1 MQVTIQNLS
10 KRYLYDW
17 IIRDLSHTFAE
28 GSISG
33 VNGINGSGKSTF
45 IKMLCGYL
53 SPSEGKIL
61 YAANDKKIARSD
73 VYQYITLAAPYT
85 DIINEYDVEE
95 MFAFHT
101 KFKQLRLDIDTN
113 QFLELVKLKGNRGK
127 QIQFYSSGMKQR
139 LQLALALITD
149 SKLLLLDEP
158 TSYLDDENKAWF
170 YDLLA
175 KHQDKRT
182 IIIASNDKADF
193 ELCNEVISL

>member
-17 IIRDLSHTFAE
+17 IIRDLSHTFVE

-45 IKMLCGYL
+45 IRMVCGYL

-61 YAANDKKIARSD
+61 YTLNDSKVPRSD

-101 KFKQLRLDIDTN
+101 KFKQLRIDIDAK
-113 QFLELVKLKGNRGK
+113 QFLELVKLKGNKGK
-127 QIQFYSSGMKQR
+127 QIQYYSSGMKQR

-158 TSYLDDENKAWF
+158 TSYLDEENKTWF
-170 YDLLA
+170 YNLLEN
-175 KHQDKRT
+175 HQDKRT

-193 ELCNEVISL
+193 DLCDEVISL